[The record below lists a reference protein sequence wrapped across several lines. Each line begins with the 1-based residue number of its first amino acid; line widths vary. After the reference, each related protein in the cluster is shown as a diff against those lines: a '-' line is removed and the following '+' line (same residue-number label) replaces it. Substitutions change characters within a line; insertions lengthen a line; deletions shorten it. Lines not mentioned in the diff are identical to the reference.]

1 MKEQR
6 FLTLGNPAPSSHSWT
21 NFSIASLWAR
31 KNCDYIFVRVQ
42 QDAERHAYLFRYFP
56 QSDNYRKSRRL
67 ETYSSFNTN
76 EIKYKNAEIRRNQYV
91 LLRVSLL
98 LGKSC
103 APRRD
108 DEQKL
113 SWKKKHKY
121 GELYF
126 FRRPLASLKIL
137 LLRLILILY
146 RKNLNTWQI
155 KSPLSW

>member
-1 MKEQR
+1 MKEKR

-21 NFSIASLWAR
+21 NFSIVSLWAR
-31 KNCDYIFVRVQ
+31 KNCDYIFVHFQ
-42 QDAERHAYLFRYFP
+42 QDAKGYAHLFRDFP
-56 QSDNYRKSRRL
+56 QSANHPKSRRL

-76 EIKYKNAEIRRNQYV
+76 EIKHKNAEIKRNQYA
-91 LLRVSLL
+91 LLRISSL

-108 DEQKL
+108 DEQKW

-121 GELYF
+121 GELHF
-126 FRRPLASLKIL
+126 FRRPLASLKTL

-146 RKNLNTWQI
+146 RKKLNTWQI
-155 KSPLSW
+155 KSALSW